1 MKGILNSAAKSAG
14 ISFTLGFVFVAGMI
28 SKAMKE
34 TAEEIIGSEQEV
46 TENE

>member
-1 MKGILNSAAKSAG
+1 MQGILNSAAKSAG
-14 ISFTLGFVFVAGMI
+14 IRFTLGFVFVAGMI